1 MQTETI
7 KMSDKQSKQIS
18 RMLQTQGLTPSEINE
33 ILNGEYITFQTDM
46 DLAEIF
52 SSNSNHQ
59 NVLRGLADGYSIEEL
74 QQHEVSSREIEE
86 FMQTLEKYNLTVE
99 NAKAINQYSNGSN
112 MILAIKRGT
121 AEKSEIQ
128 NGIRTDMINKL
139 QIRGLSVE
147 QISSLEDYIGTLDFS
162 KPVHENYGIISQY
175 MQQMNIPHNCYP
187 SICTAVK
194 GMDSLEHIDST
205 LESLDDGLSKARL
218 PQSMKLYRAIRKN
231 VDINPE
237 SYVGKGMSNKGYTS
251 TSPLYESSFA
261 KYDDYDIVMEIYAP
275 KGTQGSYMTQLSD
288 YDSAE
293 QEVLLNPNDI
303 YIVNAQS
310 GVVDQNGRTKT
321 VLKGLLLSKE
331 RECYKGIDKQQETEK
346 TQYSQEQYR
355 DTFQEQMS
363 ENNLPVKQNRFSR
376 FFSQMRSRFA
386 RQIPNKNTKK
396 RSPFNRKKD
405 NIGQHENEY
414 EKQQREV
421 SKTQPKEKKSWKLD
435 SEEKI
440 RIQRET
446 AEIAKRHREQEKQ
459 QKQVPTQTL
468 QQEEYKQQT
477 GYEHTMTQSV
487 EQGQIPPQQQL
498 PMVDTGEM
506 EL

>member
-1 MQTETI
+1 MQTEQI
-7 KMSDKQSKQIS
+7 KMSEVQAQQIAS
-18 RMLQTQGLTPSEINE
+18 MLQTQGLTPSEINE
-33 ILNGEYITFQTDM
+33 ILNGKYTTFQTDM
-46 DLAEIF
+46 DLAYIF
-52 SSNSNHQ
+52 SSDGNHQ

-74 QQHEVSSREIEE
+74 QQHGVSSREIEE
-86 FMQTLEKYNLTVE
+86 FMQTLEKCNLTVE

-112 MILAIKRGT
+112 MILAMKRGT
-121 AEKSEIQ
+121 ADKSEIQ
-128 NGIRTDMINKL
+128 NGIRTDMISKL
-139 QIRGLSVE
+139 QTRGLSQE

-162 KPVHENYGIISQY
+162 KPVHENYEMISQY
-175 MQQMNIPHNCYP
+175 MQEMNIPRNCYP

-218 PQSMKLYRAIRKN
+218 PQSMKLYRAIRTN
-231 VDINPE
+231 GDINPE
-237 SYVGKGMSNKGYTS
+237 GYVGKSMSNKGYTS

-261 KYDDYDIVMEIYAP
+261 KYDDYDTVMEIYAP
-275 KGTQGSYMTQLSD
+275 KGTQGSYITQLSD

-303 YIVNAQS
+303 YVVNAQS
-310 GVVDQNGRTKT
+310 GVIDQNGRTKT

-346 TQYSQEQYR
+346 TQYGQEQYQ
-355 DTFQEQMS
+355 DTFQEQTA
-363 ENNLPVKQNRFSR
+363 ENKLPVKQNRFSR

-386 RQIPNKNTKK
+386 RQAPNKNTQKG
-396 RSPFNRKKD
+396 SPFNRKKD

-414 EKQQREV
+414 EEQQRE
-421 SKTQPKEKKSWKLD
+421 TQPKEKKSWELEP
-435 SEEKI
+435 EEKA

-446 AEIAKRHREQEKQ
+446 AEIAKRHREQEEQ
-459 QKQVPTQTL
+459 QKQAPTQTL
-468 QQEEYKQQT
+468 QQGEYQQQT
-477 GYEHTMTQSV
+477 GYEHSTAQPI
-487 EQGQIPPQQQL
+487 EQGQIPPQQQP
-498 PMVDTGEM
+498 PMMDMGGM